1 MSQSTRSTIPKF
13 PQQRDL
19 GKMKKNVP
27 SKSIDNVQGM
37 ILGIRGQKVI
47 LDADLSKIYGVS
59 TKRLNEQVRR
69 NIKRFPDDFMFRLT
83 AEEKKEVVANCD
95 HLTNLKYSKALPLA
109 FTEHG
114 TVMAASVL
122 NTPRA
127 IEASIFVVR
136 GFVEMRQIALKYTEL
151 SDKIRQLEGIIE
163 THDEQFRIV
172 FEAITQL
179 IEEDEKPKK
188 KIGYI
193 KEGQTKYGTR
203 SRKD

>member
-1 MSQSTRSTIPKF
+1 M
-13 PQQRDL
+13 
-19 GKMKKNVP
+19 G
-27 SKSIDNVQGM
+27 
-37 ILGIRGQKVI
+37 
-47 LDADLSKIYGVS
+47 
-59 TKRLNEQVRR
+59 
-69 NIKRFPDDFMFRLT
+69 
-83 AEEKKEVVANCD
+83 
-95 HLTNLKYSKALPLA
+95 TNLSCFRNQHRTVFTFFLVHYSKALPLA

-114 TVMAASVL
+114 AVMAASVL

-151 SDKIRQLEGIIE
+151 ADKIRQLEGIIE
-163 THDEQFRIV
+163 AHDEQFRIV

-193 KEGQTKYGTR
+193 KEGQTKYGKRCSLANNFRGFRNSVTA
-203 SRKD
+203 SNKLNSKVLICLPPSPPGACDY

>member
-1 MSQSTRSTIPKF
+1 
-13 PQQRDL
+13 
-19 GKMKKNVP
+19 MKKM
-27 SKSIDNVQGM
+27 SLKSNENVQRT
-37 ILGIRGQKVI
+37 ILSIRGRKVI

-69 NIKRFPDDFMFRLT
+69 NIKRFPDDFMFKLT

-114 TVMAASVL
+114 AVMAASVL

-136 GFVEMRQIALKYTEL
+136 GFVELRQIALKYTEL
-151 SDKIRQLEGIIE
+151 ADKIRQLEGIIE

-179 IEEDEKPKK
+179 LEVDEKPKK
-188 KIGYI
+188 KIGYL
-193 KEGQTKYGTR
+193 KESHARYVKG
-203 SRKD
+203 RKKN

>member
-1 MSQSTRSTIPKF
+1 
-13 PQQRDL
+13 
-19 GKMKKNVP
+19 
-27 SKSIDNVQGM
+27 
-37 ILGIRGQKVI
+37 
-47 LDADLSKIYGVS
+47 
-59 TKRLNEQVRR
+59 
-69 NIKRFPDDFMFRLT
+69 MFKLT

-95 HLTNLKYSKALPLA
+95 HLSNLRYSRALPLA

-114 TVMAASVL
+114 AVMAASVL

-136 GFVEMRQIALKYTEL
+136 GFVEMRLIALKYTEL
-151 SDKIRQLEGIIE
+151 ADKIRQIERTVE

-179 IEEDEKPKK
+179 IDEDQKPKK

-193 KEGQTKYGTR
+193 KEGQAKYGKKTR
-203 SRKD
+203 KK

>member
-1 MSQSTRSTIPKF
+1 
-13 PQQRDL
+13 
-19 GKMKKNVP
+19 MKKNMP
-27 SKSIDNVQGM
+27 SKSIDNVQRM

-83 AEEKKEVVANCD
+83 AEEKNEVVANCD
-95 HLTNLKYSKALPLA
+95 HLTNLKYSKVLPLA

-114 TVMAASVL
+114 AVMAASVL

-136 GFVEMRQIALKYTEL
+136 GFVELRQIALKYTEL
-151 SDKIRQLEGIIE
+151 ADKIRQLEGIIE

-193 KEGQTKYGTR
+193 KEGQTKYGKR
-203 SRKD
+203 SRRN